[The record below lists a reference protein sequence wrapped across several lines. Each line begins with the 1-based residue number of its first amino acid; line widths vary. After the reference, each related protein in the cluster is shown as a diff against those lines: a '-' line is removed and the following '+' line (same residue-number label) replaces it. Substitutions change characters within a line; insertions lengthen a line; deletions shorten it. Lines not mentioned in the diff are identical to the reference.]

1 MLRHS
6 VLGSSRPAQPT
17 HVMPPRA
24 SKPLYSCS
32 WLHCA
37 SAVVLCA
44 LSLVWGIRGV
54 AAADQAGFSKHCA
67 GLAQDPLLGAL
78 WPDTPERNVEKRSA
92 VLMAMVPRLSLRG
105 TALVVLFH
113 KSS

>member
-6 VLGSSRPAQPT
+6 VLGSSRFAQPT

-37 SAVVLCA
+37 SAVVLCV

-54 AAADQAGFSKHCA
+54 AAAEQAGFSKHCA
-67 GLAQDPLLGAL
+67 GLAQDPLLGPSGLTRPSAMWRSVL
-78 WPDTPERNVEKRSA
+78 PPSWPWSHASPCAAR
-92 VLMAMVPRLSLRG
+92 P
-105 TALVVLFH
+105 
-113 KSS
+113 